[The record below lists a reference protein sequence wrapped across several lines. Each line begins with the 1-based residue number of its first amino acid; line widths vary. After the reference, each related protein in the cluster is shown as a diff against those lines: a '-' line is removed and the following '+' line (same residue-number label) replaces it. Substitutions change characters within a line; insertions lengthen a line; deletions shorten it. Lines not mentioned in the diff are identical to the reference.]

1 MKLHNKI
8 FLVFSVI
15 MIASFSVLFF
25 YLDDMFYKDYL
36 NRLKLDIK
44 SQTAAVKT
52 LLISRRQES
61 YSINK
66 ISKDFGASFGSRFT
80 IIDNK
85 GVVIADS
92 YLSSEET
99 IQLENHI
106 NRNEIQEAKRIGHG
120 WSERFSTTIKKK
132 ILYYAEYVENNNFNG
147 FIRVAIPIDSLSA
160 ISKNFGKSLSV
171 VILVIFLSS
180 LLIALLAFNLISKP
194 IRILVQKADQMASGN
209 FSMKILVDKKDE
221 VGELAA
227 SLNKMSNNIKYRISE
242 IIKNNSKFEAV
253 LLAMFE
259 GVMVINSDGSIELM
273 NDSLKKMTGV
283 EIDPLGKRPIEV
295 IRNSAIQDVSEDVL
309 EMKHPDVITR
319 EELILPFKKNL
330 LIHATPVFNKGEILG
345 SVIVFSDITE
355 LRRLELVRRDFV
367 ANVSHELRTPVSNI
381 QGYAETLLDGA
392 LKDNNAHDF
401 VDIIHTE
408 AKRLSFL
415 INDILSLSKLESE
428 SFNLNIED
436 KVDLKDLVHKAILK
450 LSHDIK
456 LKNINT
462 INEITDNI
470 KISCDKGMI
479 TQVLINLLDNAI
491 KYSPEGATVKIS
503 VEKLDD
509 KSIKVYVKDQ
519 GIGIP
524 HKDIARIFE
533 RFYRV
538 DKSRGKDS
546 GGTGLGLSIVKHI
559 VQLHGGEVF
568 VESQEGYGSNF
579 SFVLPN

>member
-1 MKLHNKI
+1 
-8 FLVFSVI
+8 
-15 MIASFSVLFF
+15 
-25 YLDDMFYKDYL
+25 MFYKDYL